1 MLEFE
6 KPEIRI
12 LDLSDNNR
20 YGKFVAEPLSRGYG
34 TTLGT
39 ALRKIMLSSLS
50 GAAVSRV
57 VVPGL
62 NPETG
67 EVEGVRESLT
77 DIILNVKNLA
87 FRLNDDS
94 FDSCTAEIRFAGE
107 GQITGADITFPADN
121 FQETEEQTGE
131 AGDDDGM
138 EAEDMLPVLELLNP
152 SQVIATASG
161 EGTFFMQLVI
171 TAGRGYV
178 NAERI
183 AQEEGPEGSIPIDAL
198 YSPVERVDMT
208 VENTRV
214 GKMTDYDRLILEV
227 YSKGAVKPQDAVSQ
241 AARIMSS
248 HLMLFLELTDHTSQ
262 DGPLFEVEPTTEVDN
277 WKDKTIDELELSV
290 RSYNCLKRAGIGTI
304 GELCDRSEEDMKK
317 IRNLGKKSLEE
328 ILQKIRD
335 LGLTLR
341 YEGVTEE

>member
-12 LDLSDNNR
+12 LDLSEDNH

-34 TTLGT
+34 TTLGN
-39 ALRKIMLSSLS
+39 ALRRIMLASLP

-57 VVPGL
+57 IVPGL
-62 NPETG
+62 DPETG
-67 EVEGVRESLT
+67 NVAGAKEGLT
-77 DIILNVKNLA
+77 DIVLNAKNLA
-87 FRLNDDS
+87 FRVNTDD
-94 FDSCTAEIRFAGE
+94 FTGCTGTLSADGECELTAGEIRWSVNE
-107 GQITGADITFPADN
+107 PADEEGG
-121 FQETEEQTGE
+121 ET
-131 AGDDDGM
+131 A
-138 EAEDMLPVLELLNP
+138 PVLEVLNP
-152 SQVIATASG
+152 EQVIAHTDG
-161 EGTFFMQLVI
+161 EAAFEMQFIV
-171 TAGRGYV
+171 TVGRGYV

-183 AQEEGPEGSIPIDAL
+183 SQDQGPEGSIPIDAL

-227 YSKGAVKPQDAVSQ
+227 YSKGAIPPQDAVSQ
-241 AARIMSS
+241 AARIMSD
-248 HLMLFLELTDHTSQ
+248 HLMLFLDLTDHSDQ
-262 DGPLFEVEPTTEVDN
+262 GDPLFEMEAPTEADN

-328 ILQKIRD
+328 ILLKIKD
-335 LGLTLR
+335 LGLSLR
-341 YEGVTEE
+341 FEGVIEE

>member
-57 VVPGL
+57 ILPGL

-67 EVEGVRESLT
+67 EVEGVQENLT
-77 DIILNVKNLA
+77 EIILNVKNLA
-87 FRLNDDS
+87 FRLNDDA
-94 FDSCTAEIRFAGE
+94 FDGCTAEIRFAGE
-107 GQITGADITFPADN
+107 GQITGAEIIFPAENYPEAQTEDDN
-121 FQETEEQTGE
+121 PDEDEP
-131 AGDDDGM
+131 
-138 EAEDMLPVLELLNP
+138 EAEESLPVLELLNP

-161 EGTFFMQLVI
+161 EGTFSMQLVI

-227 YSKGAVKPQDAVSQ
+227 YSKGAVKPQDAISQ

-262 DGPLFEVEPTTEVDN
+262 EGPLFEVIPAETTDN